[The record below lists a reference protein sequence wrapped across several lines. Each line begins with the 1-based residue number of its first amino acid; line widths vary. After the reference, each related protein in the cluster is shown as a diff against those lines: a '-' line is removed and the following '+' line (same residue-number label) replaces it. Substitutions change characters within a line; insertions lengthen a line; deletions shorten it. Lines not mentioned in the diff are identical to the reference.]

1 MGDRNP
7 NYGVAALAATEAIA
21 HYGRGN
27 LDATLAYVGLA
38 DAYLDLAETE
48 DTLAD
53 ALRVGLEEC
62 EALRAERDAERLDA
76 KSYRLL
82 LLGDYAA
89 LGRALGLGSAPMT
102 IDQATEAARALL
114 VERNALRA
122 ALAVQAAA
130 VRQHDAAQATLR
142 AAEARDAATL
152 RRREATPGDTL
163 AELATA
169 HEEARRWNARATE
182 LETERDE
189 TLRRVRVALGA
200 FGVAGGGDPIVA
212 LEALAEDT
220 HRRKAG
226 ALDEHADGTRTAGD
240 GVAVA
245 VDHVGTRERLL
256 AIVRNAR
263 KLIVRWEHRMGC
275 GAGYHI
281 ECGPSMIYP
290 DGTIGGEW
298 LCHDG
303 LGRDR
308 CEVELR
314 KCNCGLGELREAL
327 EVNRG

>member
-1 MGDRNP
+1 MADRNP
-7 NYGVAALAATEAIA
+7 NYGVAALAATEALA

-76 KSYRLL
+76 KSSRLL

-89 LGRALGLGSAPMT
+89 LGRALGLGSAPLS

-152 RRREATPGDTL
+152 RRREDTPGDTL
-163 AELATA
+163 AELAA
-169 HEEARRWNARATE
+169 AREEARRWNARATE

-200 FGVAGGGDPIVA
+200 LGVADCDDPIAA
-212 LEALAEDT
+212 LEALAEEVP
-220 HRRKAG
+220 RREAEEVPRREAE
-226 ALDEHADGTRTAGD
+226 ALDERNAAVLRAYAEGEARGVQKALEALRRRLADVAAELGGRAYGYNVDKLATQADTLD
-240 GVAVA
+240 DAVA
-245 VDHVGTRERLL
+245 SVAALTPS
-256 AIVRNAR
+256 
-263 KLIVRWEHRMGC
+263 K
-275 GAGYHI
+275 GA
-281 ECGPSMIYP
+281 
-290 DGTIGGEW
+290 
-298 LCHDG
+298 
-303 LGRDR
+303 
-308 CEVELR
+308 EVS
-314 KCNCGLGELREAL
+314 
-327 EVNRG
+327 RG